1 MESEFKEEVLSSEI
15 VPDNHKKY
23 AEYAVLEFIP
33 NLVDGL
39 KIVYRRLL
47 WTLGTNTTKRK
58 ASKLI
63 ADTMGEFHPHGEQ
76 SINSGLL
83 RLAQPFEQCLP
94 LIEPLGNVG
103 SVGGARAAAP
113 RYLDITRSEFAC
125 DLFFNRT
132 NNKTLTYVPNE
143 LGDGYEPAFLIPVI
157 PTALI
162 MGGLGIGCGFKS
174 QIPFYD
180 FVNVCDLTIRYIQL
194 RKNPHFHP
202 RNHYQEL
209 AKYFVPDFP
218 VYSLVRNMA
227 EITQLAARGDFS
239 KPIVMDGCMDVYP
252 DKVHIRSIPY
262 GKEFMRV
269 QERLQEEMAKP
280 SFLSAHVNEFA
291 NLMAATDIG
300 DIKISFKRGV
310 DVFEILDE
318 LKAQLW
324 FTRGYFPILNYS
336 EYKDKQATVHEL
348 DPYQLIEKWFVER
361 YRSVLGD
368 LKFTQKDLND
378 RYREIEAKV
387 IIVDHTD
394 DVTNIVKTSADDDE
408 AISRLVE
415 RFRAEKLSMLQA
427 RYILSLNLSQL
438 TRQGKDKLLA
448 DLASI
453 RVQLQEHTEKFNH
466 VDEIIIKD
474 IERVR
479 DRYKSRIPYR
489 CIIPDYIGCIHIHPN
504 GIIQVRSIQELIHQ
518 VHRWQ
523 NTNLEIEMY
532 PTGKS
537 SHMKVIDGKAVPET
551 NLCYPKA
558 FKAHDFLTFKL
569 KPKYTIVLNGGQI
582 CRTDGMGVPP
592 KGQYIFCSD
601 EFTGITKKDQIV
613 RIKATDIPKR
623 ANAGAFGVQTD
634 LVFISPVVD
643 DDMVVLYYDVK
654 QTNVVNMQRVKVGDK
669 LKISVLSKTMPFMI
683 VREQDPIAFTVSPDK
698 LYHCNVK
705 HLLFKDAS
713 TIMGDKRAVT
723 LYLSKRSTSND
734 KTLVQI
740 IKGDDVYGVQTLK
753 KIPNTYEFL

>member
-1 MESEFKEEVLSSEI
+1 
-15 VPDNHKKY
+15 
-23 AEYAVLEFIP
+23 
-33 NLVDGL
+33 
-39 KIVYRRLL
+39 
-47 WTLGTNTTKRK
+47 
-58 ASKLI
+58 
-63 ADTMGEFHPHGEQ
+63 
-76 SINSGLL
+76 
-83 RLAQPFEQCLP
+83 
-94 LIEPLGNVG
+94 
-103 SVGGARAAAP
+103 
-113 RYLDITRSEFAC
+113 
-125 DLFFNRT
+125 
-132 NNKTLTYVPNE
+132 
-143 LGDGYEPAFLIPVI
+143 
-157 PTALI
+157 
-162 MGGLGIGCGFKS
+162 
-174 QIPFYD
+174 
-180 FVNVCDLTIRYIQL
+180 
-194 RKNPHFHP
+194 
-202 RNHYQEL
+202 
-209 AKYFVPDFP
+209 
-218 VYSLVRNMA
+218 
-227 EITQLAARGDFS
+227 
-239 KPIVMDGCMDVYP
+239 
-252 DKVHIRSIPY
+252 
-262 GKEFMRV
+262 
-269 QERLQEEMAKP
+269 
-280 SFLSAHVNEFA
+280 
-291 NLMAATDIG
+291 
-300 DIKISFKRGV
+300 
-310 DVFEILDE
+310 
-318 LKAQLW
+318 
-324 FTRGYFPILNYS
+324 
-336 EYKDKQATVHEL
+336 
-348 DPYQLIEKWFVER
+348 
-361 YRSVLGD
+361 
-368 LKFTQKDLND
+368 
-378 RYREIEAKV
+378 
-387 IIVDHTD
+387 
-394 DVTNIVKTSADDDE
+394 
-408 AISRLVE
+408 
-415 RFRAEKLSMLQA
+415 MLQA

-479 DRYKSRIPYR
+479 DRYKARIPYR

-504 GIIQVRSIQELIHQ
+504 GVIQVRSVQELIHQ

-654 QTNVVNMQRVKVGDK
+654 QTNVVNVQRVKVGDK

-683 VREQDPIAFTVSPDK
+683 VREQDPIAFTVSQDK

-713 TIMGDKRAVT
+713 AIMGDKKAVT